1 MPAEVEIA
9 QGKLSGFEDEGLQ
22 VFLGIPFAK
31 PPTGERRFRAPEAP
45 DPWAGERDATRYGS
59 SAPQLAMELEQ
70 VMPGFDVGEQSE
82 DCLYLNV
89 FTPAADEAK
98 RPVLVWIHGGA
109 FTLGSGSQKM
119 YDVRGLARQGELVCV
134 TLNYRLG
141 ALAFTHLAGIDE
153 SLDTSGCAGIQD
165 QAAALRWVR
174 ENIGAFGGDPSQ
186 VTIFGES
193 AGGFSV
199 GTLLGMP
206 EARGL
211 FERAIPQSGA
221 AHLTNDAETGARV
234 ARLLLDELGIS
245 PSELPKLWE
254 VPVDQIVKAQQSVE
268 SKQRVGTHSRP
279 FKPVVDGRALPER
292 PIDAIANGLSAEVPV
307 VVGACRD
314 EEKLFSLWDKGAS
327 ELDEPGLVTRI
338 DGLVPGR
345 GRDLVEAYRSARSE
359 RGADTSPYELYAAI
373 ETDRVF
379 RVPAVRLA
387 EAQSRHQP
395 ATFSYLVTWEA
406 AAMDG
411 KLGAC
416 HGIDLPFVFGR
427 VGGKASG
434 LFAGSGPDAERLSRE
449 MMGAWIA
456 FARSGDPNHADLVT
470 WPAYDEARRATV
482 FFGRETQIVDAP
494 LEGERRAWEGIL

>member
-1 MPAEVEIA
+1 MATNVEIA
-9 QGKLSGFEDEGLQ
+9 QGRLTGFEDEGLE

-31 PPTGERRFRAPEAP
+31 SPTGAGRFRPPLPPE
-45 DPWAGERDATRYGS
+45 PWAGLRDATRYGC
-59 SAPQLAMELEQ
+59 SAPQAALQLEQ

-89 FTPAADEAK
+89 FTPAADAGR

-134 TLNYRLG
+134 TINYRLG
-141 ALAFTHLAGIDE
+141 ALAFTHLAGLDA
-153 SLDTSGCAGIQD
+153 SLDTSACAGIQD

-174 ENIGAFGGDPSQ
+174 ENIGAFGGDPQQ

-199 GTLLGMP
+199 GTLLGLP

-221 AHLTNDAETGARV
+221 AHLTQDAEAGARI
-234 ARLLLDELGIS
+234 ARLLVSELGIA
-245 PSELPKLWE
+245 PADVGKLWE
-254 VPVDQIVKAQQSVE
+254 LPAEAIVQAQQRVE
-268 SKQRVGTHSRP
+268 ARERLGTHSRP
-279 FKPVVDGRALPER
+279 FKPVVDGRVLPEP
-292 PIDAIANGLSAEVPV
+292 PIDAIARGLSAGVPV
-307 VVGACRD
+307 VVGVCRD
-314 EEKLFSLWDKGAS
+314 EEKLFTLWDKAAR
-327 ELDEPGLVTRI
+327 ELDEPGLVKRI
-338 DGLVPGR
+338 DDLVPGH
-345 GRDLVEAYRSARSE
+345 GHTLVEAYREARAE
-359 RGADTSPYELYAAI
+359 RGDDVTPYELYAAI

-379 RVPAVRLA
+379 RMPAVRLA

-395 ATFSYLVTWEA
+395 ATFAYLVTWEA
-406 AAMDG
+406 AAMG
-411 KLGAC
+411 GQLGAC
-416 HGIDLPFVFGR
+416 HGIDLPFVFGN
-427 VGGKASG
+427 VGAKASG

-456 FARSGDPNHADLVT
+456 FARGGDPNHGELVS
-470 WPAYDEARRATV
+470 WPAHDEERRATIL
-482 FFGRETQIVDAP
+482 FGRETQVVDAP
-494 LEGERRAWEGIL
+494 LEGERCAWEGIL